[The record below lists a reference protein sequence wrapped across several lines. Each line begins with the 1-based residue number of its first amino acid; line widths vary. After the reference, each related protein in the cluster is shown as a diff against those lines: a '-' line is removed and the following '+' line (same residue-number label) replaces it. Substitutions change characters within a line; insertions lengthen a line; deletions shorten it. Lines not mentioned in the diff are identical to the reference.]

1 VGEGMSVNV
10 VTSDMA
16 RWVAED
22 VSEDG
27 ISGFESLEWFSDV
40 VEQRME
46 RGLEVGLS
54 YYVVL
59 VRLYEDAGG

>member
-1 VGEGMSVNV
+1 M
-10 VTSDMA
+10 
-16 RWVAED
+16 AED

-27 ISGFESLEWFSDV
+27 IIGFESLEWLSDV

-54 YYVVL
+54 YYVYL